1 MTTIRNLFYVLLGA
15 LLAIFIYFN
24 FDQKVVVYFT
34 PSWHTGETTL
44 AMALFGALLV
54 GFVVAALLSLADQ
67 IRLRSRLRQM
77 RKTVER
83 LEAELTELRKIPI
96 EDPRQERGSLDTKED
111 EGSISLD

>member
-1 MTTIRNLFYVLLGA
+1 VTTIRNLFYVLLGA

-24 FDQKVVVYFT
+24 FDQQVVVHFT
-34 PSWHTGETTL
+34 RNWHTAEMSL
-44 AMALFGALLV
+44 ALALFGALLL

-83 LEAELTELRKIPI
+83 LESELTELRRIPL
-96 EDPRQERGSLDTKED
+96 ETSKPESSELENTD
-111 EGSISLD
+111 EEGISLD

>member
-34 PSWHTGETTL
+34 RSWHTGEMSL
-44 AMALFGALLV
+44 ALALFGALLV

-67 IRLRSRLRQM
+67 IRLRSRVRQM

-83 LEAELTELRKIPI
+83 LESDLSASLKQPL
-96 EDPRQERGSLDTKED
+96 ERPKPGPE
-111 EGSISLD
+111 EPSIDSEEQ

>member
-34 PSWHTGETTL
+34 RSWHTGEMSL
-44 AMALFGALLV
+44 ALALFGALLV

-67 IRLRSRLRQM
+67 IRIRSRLRQM

-83 LEAELTELRKIPI
+83 LESELTDSRKQPLERTKPEPEAPSTF
-96 EDPRQERGSLDTKED
+96 EDQ
-111 EGSISLD
+111 

>member
-24 FDQKVVVYFT
+24 FDQKVVVHFT
-34 PSWHTGETTL
+34 RSWHTGEMSL
-44 AMALFGALLV
+44 ALALFGALLL

-67 IRLRSRLRQM
+67 IRLRSRSRQL

-83 LEAELTELRKIPI
+83 LESELKEARQMPLERPKPEQAEPETS
-96 EDPRQERGSLDTKED
+96 DDSGVSLD
-111 EGSISLD
+111 

>member
-34 PSWHTGETTL
+34 RSWHTGEMSL
-44 AMALFGALLV
+44 ALALFGALLA

-83 LEAELTELRKIPI
+83 LESELTES
-96 EDPRQERGSLDTKED
+96 RQQPLKSRQLEPLEPEPNDDSGVSLD
-111 EGSISLD
+111 